1 MRKFKNSALY
11 LLFLVNCISAI
22 RHGIDWLFC
31 VAALLTVIVLVMDI
45 LEAVKHGRKE

>member
-1 MRKFKNSALY
+1 MRKFKNSPLY

-31 VAALLTVIVLVMDI
+31 VAALLTVMDI
-45 LEAVKHGRKE
+45 LEAAKHGRKE